1 MNSKFYLTGMII
13 LCSFIFSSC
22 SKTDEVITT
31 TPPGEVTAPPV
42 DESSKTPVGSP
53 VGAETRKTIDAKG
66 GQLSSADGRI
76 QVIIPAGAL
85 ESSKEISIQAITNEL
100 PGGVGNA
107 FRLLPHG
114 EQFKKG
120 VTVIF
125 NYKKE
130 DLASTLPDFLD
141 VAYQDNDGS
150 WLAITN
156 PTIDKTNR
164 KISVLTTHFSDWG
177 YFKSLNL
184 TPEEA
189 TVELGGA
196 VELKITTRFPYID
209 PDDVPAGQPSIKIL
223 RNPRELRA
231 DEIKKWTYQGDG
243 MLISRASQAFYTAP
257 DEEPDTNPEVVTAT
271 INMHRKGQF
280 MLVSNITVLAGHGV
294 AYLHVDENY
303 KSPVNK
309 GSCMLYMYGS
319 FGTDPGASKRS
330 VKINGTT
337 VEADL
342 WSPGVIRCKIDREIS
357 GAIEIIANN
366 KTVARSVL
374 RKYTGSFLYE
384 RFQGGK
390 TNSGSTNP
398 LKETTEFKI
407 VYRGFGAPCPANV
420 NPTFLYD
427 QIAAFGTRADY
438 NLGGAASVTT
448 PGSCPTTTSVSLN
461 SAGSTLLVNTISGS
475 PDTYLKCAVKDMT
488 SGIEIK
494 MEFRVVDVITG
505 VRVQRTNCSST
516 SFDQPRPLDVSFEGF
531 NNQPINLAFTE
542 PGGLVIKGTN
552 ELRSTD
558 LSSDI
563 LIEAWDGTGNP
574 SHYKTDGLMPATF
587 SKKQ

>member
-1 MNSKFYLTGMII
+1 MNKLYLTGMII
-13 LCSFIFSSC
+13 LCSFLFFSC
-22 SKTDEVITT
+22 SKTDDIIS
-31 TPPGEVTAPPV
+31 TPPTDEAKTPPA
-42 DESSKTPVGSP
+42 DESTKTPVGSP
-53 VGAETRKTIDAKG
+53 VGAAIRKTIDAKG

-85 ESSKEISIQAITNEL
+85 ETAKEISIQAITSEL

-114 EQFKKG
+114 EQFKKE
-120 VTVIF
+120 VTVVF

-130 DLASTLPDFLD
+130 DLVSTLPEFLD
-141 VAYQDNDGS
+141 VAYQDTEGS
-150 WLAITN
+150 WLAIVN
-156 PTIDKTNR
+156 STIDKTNR
-164 KISVLTTHFSDWG
+164 KISVATNHFSDWG

-189 TVELGGA
+189 SVEPGGA
-196 VELKITTRFPYID
+196 VELKISTRFPYID
-209 PDDVPAGQPSIKIL
+209 PDDVPAGQPSVKIL

-231 DEIKKWTYQGDG
+231 DEIKKWTYTGNG
-243 MLISRASQAFYTAP
+243 ILISRASQAFYTAP

-294 AYLHVDENY
+294 AYLHVDENF
-303 KSPVNK
+303 KSPLNN
-309 GSCMLYMYGS
+309 GNCMLYMYGS
-319 FGTDPGASKRS
+319 FGTDPGVSKRT

-337 VEADL
+337 VDADV
-342 WSPGVIRCKIDREIS
+342 WSPGIIRCKIDREIS

-374 RKYTGSFLYE
+374 RKYTGNFLYE

-390 TNSGSTNP
+390 TNSRSTNP
-398 LKETTEFKI
+398 LKESAEFKI
-407 VYRGFGAPCPANV
+407 VYRGFGAPCPADI
-420 NPTFLYD
+420 NPSFLLD
-427 QIAAFGTRADY
+427 QMAAFGTRADY
-438 NLGGAASVTT
+438 TLGGAASVTM

-461 SAGSTLLVNTISGS
+461 KASGTILLNTISGS
-475 PDTYLKCAVKDMT
+475 ADTRLKCAVKDVPG
-488 SGIEIK
+488 GIEIR

-505 VRVQRTNCSST
+505 VRVQRTNCNAT
-516 SFDQPRPLDVSFEGF
+516 SLDPPRPLDVSFEGF
-531 NNQPINLAFTE
+531 ENQPIILAFTE
-542 PGGLVIKGTN
+542 PGGLVIKAAG
-552 ELRSTD
+552 ELKSTE

-587 SKKQ
+587 SKK